1 MSCLKRYQITS
12 ILFNIFLV
20 SKNKDGKASMI
31 GNNSKASK
39 NDDNK
44 ISQKPNT
51 PKKKSSMDA
60 GHKQST
66 TLSKQQIMTSP
77 KKMPKKSPKKMPN
90 DSIKDQNIDVE
101 GLNES
106 SGEDQGR
113 SSYSIEFKLQIV
125 EEAKVESNNT
135 QVARNHGISEASV
148 RYWRKNEDKLSKIF
162 FMCIFKDYDA

>member
-1 MSCLKRYQITS
+1 MFKRKYQLT
-12 ILFNIFLV
+12 FYIFLA

-31 GNNSKASK
+31 GNNSKVSK

-60 GHKQST
+60 EK
-66 TLSKQQIMTSP
+66 IP
-77 KKMPKKSPKKMPN
+77 KNSPKKSPKKMSN
-90 DSIKDQNIDVE
+90 NSIKDQNIDVE
-101 GLNES
+101 GLNDS

-125 EEAKVESNNT
+125 EEAKVENNNT

-148 RYWRKNEDKLSKIF
+148 RYWRKNEDKLSNK
-162 FMCIFKDYDA
+162 